1 VHAGP
6 AADGVSNVV
15 KKKSHARYCR
25 LKLIESPWC
34 NDAGGEKG
42 EQSVSETNPIRVFV
56 THAFDESDDY
66 LRIFEFLECVDR
78 FYYLNV
84 SRPEEAPQSGGM
96 DEIKDVLIQ
105 QIKGC
110 EAVFLV
116 PALYEAQPDLVNFM
130 MDAADANQK
139 PMIVI
144 RPFGQVSET
153 PKALVDRANEHIEWN
168 AREMVDALKRQAR
181 LEDTARWEV
190 IDFPGFD
197 SDGEIDE

>member
-1 VHAGP
+1 M
-6 AADGVSNVV
+6 
-15 KKKSHARYCR
+15 
-25 LKLIESPWC
+25 
-34 NDAGGEKG
+34 
-42 EQSVSETNPIRVFV
+42 SELNPIRVFV
-56 THAFDESDDY
+56 THAFNESDDY

-84 SRPEEAPQSGGM
+84 SKPEETPKTGGM

-105 QIKGC
+105 QIKES
-110 EAVFLV
+110 EAVFVV

-130 MDAADANQK
+130 MDAADASQK

-153 PKALVDRANEHIEWN
+153 PQALIDRCKEHIEWN

-190 IDFPGFD
+190 VEFPGFTA
-197 SDGEIDE
+197 DGETEE